1 MLSPSLPSLP
11 SRPLAP
17 SFTEIVALAPSLPSL
32 PGPPMVKLLFK
43 AKSIALLL
51 TVVMMFL
58 SLEV

>member
-1 MLSPSLPSLP
+1 MEPSFPFKVTPAVPSAPLTPTLPS
-11 SRPLAP
+11 
-17 SFTEIVALAPSLPSL
+17 TPSLPSL